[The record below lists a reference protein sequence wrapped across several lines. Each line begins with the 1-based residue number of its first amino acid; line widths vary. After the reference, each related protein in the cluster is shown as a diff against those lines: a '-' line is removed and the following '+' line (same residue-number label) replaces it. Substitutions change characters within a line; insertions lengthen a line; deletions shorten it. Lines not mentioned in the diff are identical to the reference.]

1 MSLLF
6 IHSKMSWALGQD
18 LASTIKFIRP
28 QVTKPLSIRIVKR
41 KRFMVC
47 CNLLTVMKAA
57 TSSPESNTIVC
68 CYTPPNCHPRVRAW
82 LSSLTAAPK
91 KKEKVLLLVN
101 SFSPRKRKIKLRLD
115 HCWSKLELSAATL
128 PNSFLRSVNL
138 TPKKLYSTAVRRH
151 YLAAAIT
158 TAVYELKKMLGLY
171 WGSPSENPVC
181 CSHTAPKQRNSSVIH
196 EKLQSCSKIIIKK
209 WNLVGYL

>member
-28 QVTKPLSIRIVKR
+28 QVTRPLSIRTVKR

-47 CNLLTVMKAA
+47 CNLSTVMKAA
-57 TSSPESNTIVC
+57 TSSPESNTTVC

-91 KKEKVLLLVN
+91 REKVLLLVN
-101 SFSPRKRKIKLRLD
+101 SFSPPKRKIKLRLN
-115 HCWSKLELSAATL
+115 HCWSKLELSATTL
-128 PNSFLRSVNL
+128 PNSFLRSTNL
-138 TPKKLYSTAVRRH
+138 APKNLYSAAVRKH

-158 TAVYELKKMLGLY
+158 TAVYELKNVKTLLRQ
-171 WGSPSENPVC
+171 PIQ
-181 CSHTAPKQRNSSVIH
+181 KSS
-196 EKLQSCSKIIIKK
+196 LLLRYYS
-209 WNLVGYL
+209 